1 MYGTGEGNGD
11 TIAGE
16 VEQGVSVAEDSTM
29 VGVAVTVTMEDRLG
43 ATAEDWVTTALVA
56 EETTDELDTAH
67 DGRGAT
73 LSILETTQEE
83 ASSV

>member
-29 VGVAVTVTMEDRLG
+29 VGVAVTVTMEDRVG
-43 ATAEDWVTTALVA
+43 ATAEDWVTS
-56 EETTDELDTAH
+56 
-67 DGRGAT
+67 T
-73 LSILETTQEE
+73 LR
-83 ASSV
+83 